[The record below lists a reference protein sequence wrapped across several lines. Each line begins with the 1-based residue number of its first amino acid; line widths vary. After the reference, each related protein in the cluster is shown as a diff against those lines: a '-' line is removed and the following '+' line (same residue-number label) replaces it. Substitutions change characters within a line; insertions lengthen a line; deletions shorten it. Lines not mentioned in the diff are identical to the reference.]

1 MRATEGF
8 ASGFVAGPLNAGI
21 STCGGAKTVLSITQ
35 GRSRKHIYNTNR
47 NYLAG
52 GSGRLLLILAL
63 LHVWNV
69 DCTHI
74 SDAIGRF
81 YILVRSLDQNQ
92 SIYII

>member
-1 MRATEGF
+1 MQELVHVVRKRF
-8 ASGFVAGPLNAGI
+8 SQSPKAG
-21 STCGGAKTVLSITQ
+21 Q
-35 GRSRKHIYNTNR
+35 GNTYNTNR